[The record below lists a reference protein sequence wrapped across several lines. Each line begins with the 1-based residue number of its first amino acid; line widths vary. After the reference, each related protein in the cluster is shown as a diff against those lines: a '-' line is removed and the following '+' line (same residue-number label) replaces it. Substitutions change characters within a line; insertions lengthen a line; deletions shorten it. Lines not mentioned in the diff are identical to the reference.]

1 MKKAIIAAMIAGF
14 AFGAFAGDSTVTQGK
29 TISAGKF
36 TFTYS
41 SDGANLIASVSAP
54 VAGWIAVGFN
64 PTSVMKQANMIVGYM
79 NGTTGVVVDQYGDGM
94 FSHKPDTA
102 LGGKNDIIL
111 SSVTRDSG
119 VTTMS
124 FTIPLDSGDKYD
136 SKLIAGEKVKL
147 IFAAGKTDDIAKKH
161 SMKATATIKL

>member
-1 MKKAIIAAMIAGF
+1 
-14 AFGAFAGDSTVTQGK
+14 
-29 TISAGKF
+29 
-36 TFTYS
+36 
-41 SDGANLIASVSAP
+41 

-119 VTTMS
+119 TTTMS

-136 SKLIAGEKVKL
+136 SKLVAGANVKL
-147 IFAAGKTDDIAKKH
+147 IFAAGKTDDITKKH
-161 SMKATATIKL
+161 SLQAKTTIKL